1 MKILCFGAGA
11 IGSYI
16 AGSLALIGNPLIY
29 VEQPQFIANL
39 KENGVRIEDIDGQM
53 HHLKRFDAYG
63 SAEEAFARHD
73 DIDLV
78 ITAVKGF
85 NTDDVIKALKPF
97 SDRIPAVLSLQNGV
111 ENEEKYAAAFG
122 EDKVIPC
129 SICTAI
135 SRGEQGAIKVAKLR
149 GMGIADT
156 HPVCEMLVRECC
168 EAGLKAKLMPDGPAM
183 KWSKMISNLL
193 SNAASAI
200 FNMSPAEVFADPV
213 GFQLEIRQLKETMA
227 VMKGLG
233 ISPVNIP
240 GVPVKLLCWAVKYLP
255 AFITKPILVK
265 AVGGG
270 RGSKMPSFYID
281 LHAGRKESEVEFL
294 NGAVVRYGD
303 SLGISTPVNHA
314 YYEVLTKLASGEL
327 PLNSYERDPG
337 KFLEEKVSPAER

>member
-29 VEQPQFIANL
+29 VEQPRFVESL
-39 KENGVRIEDIDGQM
+39 KKNGVRIEDINGEK

-85 NTDDVIKALKPF
+85 NTDDVIRELKPF
-97 SDRIPAVLSLQNGV
+97 AERIPAILSLQNGV
-111 ENEEKYAAAFG
+111 ENEGKYAEVFG
-122 EDKVIPC
+122 ADKVIAC

-135 SRGEQGAIKVAKLR
+135 SRGEQGEIKVAKLR

-156 HPVCEMLVRECC
+156 HPICEKLCRECA
-168 EAGLKAKLMPDGPAM
+168 EAGLKPKLMSDGPAM
-183 KWSKMISNLL
+183 KWSKLISNLL
-193 SNAASAI
+193 SKAASAI
-200 FNMSPAEVFADPV
+200 FNMTPAEVFSDPDS
-213 GFQLEIRQLKETMA
+213 FALEIRQLKETLA

-240 GVPVKLLCWAVKYLP
+240 GVPIKLLCFGIKLP
-255 AFITKPILVK
+255 AFISKPLLVK

-294 NGAVVRYGD
+294 NGAVARYGD
-303 SLGISTPVNHA
+303 SLGVPTPVNHA
-314 YYEVLTKLASGEL
+314 YYEILTNLAAGKL
-327 PLNSYERDPG
+327 PLDSYERNPKKLRDELM
-337 KFLEEKVSPAER
+337 KN

>member
-1 MKILCFGAGA
+1 MGAF
-11 IGSYI
+11 
-16 AGSLALIGNPLIY
+16 N
-29 VEQPQFIANL
+29 
-39 KENGVRIEDIDGQM
+39 
-53 HHLKRFDAYG
+53 
-63 SAEEAFARHD
+63 

-97 SDRIPAVLSLQNGV
+97 ADRIPAVLSLQNGV

-122 EDKVIPC
+122 EDKIIPC

-156 HPVCEMLVRECC
+156 HPICEILVRECC

-200 FNMSPAEVFADPV
+200 FNMSPAEVFADPA
-213 GFQLEIRQLKETMA
+213 GFQLEIRQLKETMD
-227 VMKGLG
+227 VMKRLG

-337 KFLEEKVSPAER
+337 KFLEEKVSLAEG

>member
-16 AGSLALIGNPLIY
+16 AGSLALIGNPLVYI
-29 VEQPQFIANL
+29 EQPQFIASL
-39 KENGVRIEDIDGQM
+39 KENGVRIEDIHGEM
-53 HHLKRFDAYG
+53 HHLKHFDAYPC
-63 SAEEAFARHD
+63 AEEAFARHD
-73 DIDLV
+73 EFDLV

-85 NTDDVIKALKPF
+85 NTDDVIRSLKPCAA
-97 SDRIPAVLSLQNGV
+97 RVPAILSLQNGV

-122 EDKVIPC
+122 AEKVIPC

-156 HPVCEMLVRECC
+156 HPICELLVRECC
-168 EAGLKAKLMPDGPAM
+168 EAGLKAKLMNDGPAM

-200 FNMSPAEVFADPV
+200 FDMTPAEVFSDPD
-213 GFQLEIRQLKETMA
+213 GYNLEIRQIKETMA
-227 VMKGLG
+227 VMKAMG

-240 GVPVKLLCWAVKYLP
+240 GVPVKLLCFAVSSLP
-255 AFITKPILVK
+255 AFITKPALVK

-294 NGAVVRYGD
+294 NGAVARYGD
-303 SLGISTPVNHA
+303 SLGIPTPVNHA
-314 YYEVLTKLASGEL
+314 YYEVLTRLAAGKL
-327 PLNSYERDPG
+327 PLDSYKKNPKQFR
-337 KFLEEKVSPAER
+337 EEFG

>member
-39 KENGVRIEDIDGQM
+39 KENGVRIEDINGEM

-85 NTDDVIKALKPF
+85 NTDDVIRALKPF
-97 SDRIPAVLSLQNGV
+97 SARIPAILSLQNGV
-111 ENEEKYAAAFG
+111 ENEEKYAAVFG
-122 EDKVIPC
+122 EEKVIPC

-156 HPVCEMLVRECC
+156 HPICPVLVRECC
-168 EAGLKAKLMPDGPAM
+168 EAGLKAKLMNDGPAM

-200 FNMSPAEVFADPV
+200 FNMTPAEVFSDPDSYE
-213 GFQLEIRQLKETMA
+213 LEIKQLRETLA
-227 VMKGLG
+227 VMKAMN

-240 GVPVKLLCWAVKYLP
+240 GVPIKLLCFAVTSLP
-255 AFITKPILVK
+255 SFLAKPALVK

-294 NGAVVRYGD
+294 NGAVVRYG
-303 SLGISTPVNHA
+303 SKNGVPTPVNQA
-314 YYEVLTKLASGEL
+314 YYEVLTKLSAGDL
-327 PLNSYERDPG
+327 PLNTYERNPKAFRDD
-337 KFLEEKVSPAER
+337 FRI

>member
-39 KENGVRIEDIDGQM
+39 KENGVRIEDINGEM

-85 NTDDVIKALKPF
+85 NTDDVIRALKPF
-97 SDRIPAVLSLQNGV
+97 SAQIPAILSLQNGV
-111 ENEEKYAAAFG
+111 ENEEKYAAVFG
-122 EDKVIPC
+122 EEKVIPC

-149 GMGIADT
+149 GMGIANT
-156 HPVCEMLVRECC
+156 HPICPVLVRECC
-168 EAGLKAKLMPDGPAM
+168 EAGLKAKLMNDGPAM

-200 FNMSPAEVFADPV
+200 FNMTPAEVFSDPDSYE
-213 GFQLEIRQLKETMA
+213 LEIKQLRETLS
-227 VMKGLG
+227 VMKAMH

-240 GVPVKLLCWAVKYLP
+240 GVPIKLLCFAVTSLP
-255 AFITKPILVK
+255 SFLAKPALVK

-294 NGAVVRYGD
+294 NGAVVRYGKTH
-303 SLGISTPVNHA
+303 GIPTPVNQA
-314 YYEVLTKLASGEL
+314 YYEVLTKLSAGEL
-327 PLNSYERDPG
+327 PLNTYARNPKSLRDDF
-337 KFLEEKVSPAER
+337 KI

>member
-39 KENGVRIEDIDGQM
+39 KANGVRIEDINGES
-53 HHLKRFDAYG
+53 HHLKRFEAYG
-63 SAEEAFARHD
+63 SADEVFACHD

-85 NTDDVIKALKPF
+85 NTDDVIRALKPYAAH
-97 SDRIPAVLSLQNGV
+97 IPAILSLQNGV
-111 ENEEKYAAAFG
+111 ENEKKYADAFG
-122 EDKVIPC
+122 EEKVIPC

-135 SRGEQGAIKVAKLR
+135 SRGAQGEIKVAKLR

-156 HPVCEMLVRECC
+156 NPICEMLVRECC
-168 EAGLKAKLMPDGPAM
+168 EAGLKAQLMPDGPAM

-200 FNMSPAEVFADPV
+200 FNMTPAEVFSDQN
-213 GFQLEIRQLKETMA
+213 GFSLEIKQLRETLA
-227 VMKGLG
+227 VMKGLQ

-240 GVPVKLLCWAVKYLP
+240 GVPIKLLCFGVQYLP
-255 AFITKPILVK
+255 SFLIKPLLVK

-270 RGSKMPSFYID
+270 RGAKMPSFYID

-294 NGAVVRYGD
+294 NGAVVRYGEE
-303 SLGISTPVNHA
+303 LGIPVPVNQA
-314 YYEVLTKLASGEL
+314 YYEVLTKLAEGTL
-327 PLNSYERDPG
+327 PLDTYDHAVNRFRED
-337 KFLEEKVSPAER
+337 FNL